1 MTAAYAIGGTAT
13 VTLTVDPYDAATTAT
28 AELYSP
34 AGVDLGPITLDD
46 ADGTWGGTV
55 DPALLTAPGNYSVK
69 WIVEGKGASVSWD
82 TITVLPDP
90 APATAS
96 AYDPT
101 LTQVA
106 DYIPGR
112 TLTYLTPGVEE
123 YLGTFTADT
132 TPSDEQVGRLIRSA
146 VNTVTSRI
154 GVVQDVLADR
164 ARDVVACLT
173 AAYVELAFP
182 VRAADL
188 NTYDK
193 LSALAEAKLAA
204 LAESNLALGATPTG
218 LATALLPVWSYPEPV
233 AWGDQL
239 IP

>member
-1 MTAAYAIGGTAT
+1 MTAYALGSPAT
-13 VTLTVDPYDAATTAT
+13 VTLSVAPFDAGTTVAAFLIDPTGLQIIA
-28 AELYSP
+28 
-34 AGVDLGPITLDD
+34 LGLDD
-46 ADGTWGGTV
+46 DGSGTWTGTIAADDLNV
-55 DPALLTAPGNYSVK
+55 VGNWSVK
-69 WIVEGKGASVSWD
+69 WVVEGLGATIAWD
-82 TITVLPDP
+82 TLTVLPDP
-90 APATAS
+90 GQPVSS

-112 TLTYLTPGVEE
+112 TLTYLTPGVET
-123 YLGTFTADT
+123 YLGTFTEDT

-146 VNTVTSRI
+146 VNTVTSRV

-164 ARDVVACLT
+164 ARDVAACLT

-218 LATALLPVWSYPEPV
+218 LATALLPTWSYPEPV